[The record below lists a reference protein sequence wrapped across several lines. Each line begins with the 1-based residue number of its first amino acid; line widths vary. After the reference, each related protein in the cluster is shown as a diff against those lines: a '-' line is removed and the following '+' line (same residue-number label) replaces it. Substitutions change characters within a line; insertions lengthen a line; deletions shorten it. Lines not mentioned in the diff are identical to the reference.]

1 VIEKL
6 ATIYKLS
13 FNEIANITTEN
24 SKEVFGI

>member
-1 VIEKL
+1 L